1 MCSSSR
7 VSLVYSID
15 SMCWKNRRS
24 DGIFSSLSSFH
35 PTHVSPPLS
44 ALEAAALKEAGQE
57 VPLIPNPIPH
67 PTTTHHSPP
76 PPAIST
82 YQKYRL
88 PWKIKKK
95 ERIYI
100 LISRASYKYIAG
112 APITHRKAAAAFTTA
127 APLVVISAERRRRRD

>member
-1 MCSSSR
+1 MCSSSSSR
-7 VSLVYSID
+7 VSLYSID

-35 PTHVSPPLS
+35 PTHVSPPLCS

-67 PTTTHHSPP
+67 PTTTQHSPP

-95 ERIYI
+95 EYIY
-100 LISRASYKYIAG
+100 L
-112 APITHRKAAAAFTTA
+112 
-127 APLVVISAERRRRRD
+127 